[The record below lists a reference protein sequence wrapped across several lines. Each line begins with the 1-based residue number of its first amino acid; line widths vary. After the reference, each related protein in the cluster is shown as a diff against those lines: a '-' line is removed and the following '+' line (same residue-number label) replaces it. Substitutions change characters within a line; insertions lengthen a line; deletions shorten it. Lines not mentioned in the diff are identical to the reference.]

1 MSRLTRG
8 KQFSENGKF
17 PVKKQVLTR
26 FKRRTFSVPL
36 SRSRYFYT
44 VSGETNKIENIINQ
58 TLYTQA
64 VDLRI
69 TRMQR
74 QLHYLQTKWKGV
86 WKLLRFDNKA
96 TPLSYKCVRN
106 VVYGGK
112 PCSRLQDS
120 CFREVS
126 KDPTDFI

>member
-1 MSRLTRG
+1 MWQLRRKNMSRLTRG

-64 VDLRI
+64 A
-69 TRMQR
+69 
-74 QLHYLQTKWKGV
+74 
-86 WKLLRFDNKA
+86 KA
-96 TPLSYKCVRN
+96 TALP
-106 VVYGGK
+106 
-112 PCSRLQDS
+112 PD
-120 CFREVS
+120 
-126 KDPTDFI
+126 